1 MTRIDLK
8 DKRIL
13 AMLDKN
19 SRMPLTEIAKRVG
32 LNKDVVRYR
41 IEKLEKEKVILGY
54 YTLIDTHKLGYLTIR
69 IYFELI
75 DMNEETEK
83 KLIEFLDKKFNS
95 GQIFRIDG
103 EYQLGIITWEKSIYQ
118 LENKLKLLK
127 KEFGDFIEKY
137 EISIFIELHNYS
149 RKYLPNKAYENLILK
164 ETNLVEIDKIDTNI
178 LKALS
183 GNARITSVELS
194 KKLNIPQRTVIYRI
208 RSLEKKKMILGYRIN
223 LNISSLGYENYFLE
237 IYTHKQQNIKEIEN
251 FALKN
256 KNCIGIDYVLHGAD
270 IEIETEFPQKYELLD
285 FLMEIKNRFK
295 YIKKIKY
302 WSTLNYIKINY
313 FPD

>member
-1 MTRIDLK
+1 MIMTRIDLK

-19 SRMPLTEIAKRVG
+19 SRMPLTEIAKKVG

-149 RKYLPNKAYENLILK
+149 RKYLPNKDYENLILK
-164 ETNLVEIDKIDTNI
+164 
-178 LKALS
+178 
-183 GNARITSVELS
+183 
-194 KKLNIPQRTVIYRI
+194 
-208 RSLEKKKMILGYRIN
+208 
-223 LNISSLGYENYFLE
+223 
-237 IYTHKQQNIKEIEN
+237 
-251 FALKN
+251 
-256 KNCIGIDYVLHGAD
+256 
-270 IEIETEFPQKYELLD
+270 
-285 FLMEIKNRFK
+285 
-295 YIKKIKY
+295 
-302 WSTLNYIKINY
+302 
-313 FPD
+313 